1 MTIVEY
7 RLDPQSND
15 SYPRT
20 IPDYISDGGYWVNPD
35 NRKMIAMIPD
45 SDVPDGATTYTLE
58 ELQARQRAVHVKYPI
73 KVVPYPTADDMTVDE
88 VNNAVKEWVDAR
100 S

>member
-7 RLDPQSND
+7 RLDPQDSD

-20 IPDYISDGGYWVNPD
+20 IPDYISDGGHWSNPD
-35 NRKMIAMIPD
+35 NHTLIAMIPD
-45 SDVPDGATTYTLE
+45 SDVPEGATTYTLE
-58 ELQARQRAVHVKYPI
+58 ELQARQRAIHVKYPV
-73 KVVPYPTADDMTVDE
+73 KVVPEPEAEDMTVDE
-88 VNNAVKEWVDAR
+88 VNAAVKDWVDAR